1 MPGSVPS
8 DETVDETVGS
18 GDAPLKMLDSDMNPY
33 VSISL
38 PGVGTSGGGTTTAAA
53 GLRGIAAT
61 SNNTGG
67 VMQPC
72 TDCLLADL
80 ALLVHLLFQLRK
92 VSTASAAR
100 SRAGK
105 SAALRQAKTFS
116 CSSRDAGCTR
126 GRLLLVLVG
135 GRFLPPRRFNIADCP
150 PSRSCVI
157 GDDKS
162 LPDEARRVGAWRARG
177 ARGGRQ
183 GGGRRGQNAPRN
195 TSNATLRVNPPI
207 ADSFEKA

>member
-1 MPGSVPS
+1 VPGSVPS

-38 PGVGTSGGGTTTAAA
+38 PGVGTTGGGTTTAAA

-80 ALLVHLLFQLRK
+80 ALLVRLLFQLRK

-105 SAALRQAKTFS
+105 SAALCQAKTSTFS
-116 CSSRDAGCTR
+116 CSSRDAGSAGCTR
-126 GRLLLVLVG
+126 GRLLVLVVG
-135 GRFLPPRRFNIADCP
+135 GRCLPSRRFNIADCP
-150 PSRSCVI
+150 PSV
-157 GDDKS
+157 
-162 LPDEARRVGAWRARG
+162 A
-177 ARGGRQ
+177 
-183 GGGRRGQNAPRN
+183 
-195 TSNATLRVNPPI
+195 
-207 ADSFEKA
+207 

>member
-8 DETVDETVGS
+8 DELETVDETVGS

-38 PGVGTSGGGTTTAAA
+38 PGVGTTGGGTTTAAA
-53 GLRGIAAT
+53 GLLSLRGIAAT

-80 ALLVHLLFQLRK
+80 ALLVRLLFQLRK

-105 SAALRQAKTFS
+105 SAALCQAKTSTFS
-116 CSSRDAGCTR
+116 CSSRDAGSAGCTR
-126 GRLLLVLVG
+126 GRLLVLVG
-135 GRFLPPRRFNIADCP
+135 GRCLPPCRFNIHGADCP
-150 PSRSCVI
+150 PSC
-157 GDDKS
+157 DDK
-162 LPDEARRVGAWRARG
+162 RVE
-177 ARGGRQ
+177 
-183 GGGRRGQNAPRN
+183 
-195 TSNATLRVNPPI
+195 TF
-207 ADSFEKA
+207 AD